1 MPDNDEIE
9 AAAPATS
16 GRSLFRRKAGESVP
30 AESDAEPA
38 PAAAPAKKARR
49 PMPESTKRLI
59 FIIGG
64 IFVLVGSVLGFYL
77 TSDAFDERVAVLVA
91 ARHIDAG
98 ETLSAADFG
107 SDLVVVGLIPY
118 VPWTPETPAVFE
130 GTVALQA
137 IPAGSLVRFE
147 MLLEA
152 EALLDGVG
160 LEVIVPLDLSLASDE
175 VSEGKSVLLVDPG
188 VDPVEGDEGRPRQ
201 VVRQFRLT
209 GFEGSQMRLLLPPEE
224 WAQWEA
230 LLEDVGG
237 TLIVVDLEPGA
248 DVEETMRRL
257 DTVWAAQWAAKVA
270 EVAQSIAAAEPEAGP
285 GELEVIVSL
294 DAALAPSGVAEGDLV
309 LLIDPGA
316 EPLGNDPGR
325 ARSVI
330 GTLELVNYAGGQM
343 QMFVGP
349 EEWLYWR
356 SLPDDLG
363 AAPMVLPV
371 AEGTDVDDIIERLDA
386 QWHAAWEKSVAKSL
400 EPR

>member
-1 MPDNDEIE
+1 MDDVQP
-9 AAAPATS
+9 
-16 GRSLFRRKAGESVP
+16 
-30 AESDAEPA
+30 EPA

-49 PMPESTKRLI
+49 QMPESTKRLL
-59 FIIGG
+59 FIIAGL
-64 IFVLVGSVLGFYL
+64 FVLVGSVAGFYL

-91 ARHIDAG
+91 ARDIDAG
-98 ETLSAADFG
+98 ETLTAADFG
-107 SDLVVVGLIPY
+107 SDLVVVGAIPY
-118 VPWTPETPAVFE
+118 VPWTPETLLAFE

-137 IPAGSLVRFE
+137 IPAGALVRNE
-147 MLLEA
+147 MFVEA
-152 EALLDGVG
+152 ATLLDGVG
-160 LEVIVPLDLSLASDE
+160 LEVIVPLDLSLASDKI
-175 VSEGKSVLLVDPG
+175 VEGKPVLLVDRG

-237 TLIVVDLEPGA
+237 TLMVVDLEAGA
-248 DVEETMRRL
+248 DEEETMRRL
-257 DTVWAAQWAAKVA
+257 DTVWAAQWAVKVE
-270 EVAQSIAAAEPEAGP
+270 EVAQAAAAAAAAAEPEAGP

-294 DAALAPSGVAEGDLV
+294 DGSLVPSGVAEGDLV

-316 EPLGNDPGR
+316 APLGNDSGTP
-325 ARSVI
+325 RSVLLI
-330 GTLELVNYAGGQM
+330 PSGDDELSAIELENYADGQM

-349 EEWLYWR
+349 EEWLWWR

-371 AEGTDVDDIIERLDA
+371 PVGTDVDDIIERLNA
-386 QWHAAWEKSVAKSL
+386 QWHAAWEKSVAESL

>member
-1 MPDNDEIE
+1 M
-9 AAAPATS
+9 
-16 GRSLFRRKAGESVP
+16 
-30 AESDAEPA
+30 
-38 PAAAPAKKARR
+38 
-49 PMPESTKRLI
+49 
-59 FIIGG
+59 
-64 IFVLVGSVLGFYL
+64 
-77 TSDAFDERVAVLVA
+77 
-91 ARHIDAG
+91 
-98 ETLSAADFG
+98 
-107 SDLVVVGLIPY
+107 
-118 VPWTPETPAVFE
+118 
-130 GTVALQA
+130 ALQA